1 MFQPSVYW
9 VALLFMFG
17 SMLCWGSWANMMK
30 LTPRWPFQL
39 FYWDYM
45 LGILLMTFV
54 WGVTLG
60 SFGSAGRPF
69 FADLAHAGGR
79 NYLFA
84 LLGGLIFNAAN
95 ILLVSAIEI
104 AGMAVAFPV
113 GIGLAL
119 VIGVVLSYL
128 LQPRGNPLLLA
139 LGVLL
144 VVGAIVVDAMAYA
157 RREKTQQAT
166 SLRGIQISIGAG
178 ILMGLFYPLVSH
190 ATTGEGGLGPYAV
203 SFVFALGVAIST
215 VPFNL
220 LLMRRPIVP
229 GPPVP
234 MSGYTSAPLRWHL
247 FAGIG
252 GAIWATGAVFNF
264 VASHTILVGPAVSYA
279 IGQGAT
285 MVSAAWGVFVWREFA
300 TAPIGARQLLPAMF
314 GLFVAGLALIAVAPL
329 FAGGR

>member
-9 VALLFMFG
+9 VALLFMLG

-39 FYWDYM
+39 FYWDYV
-45 LGILLMTFV
+45 LGIVLMTVV
-54 WGVTLG
+54 WGATLG
-60 SFGSAGRPF
+60 SFGSAGMSF
-69 FADLAHAGGR
+69 FGDLAHAGGG

-84 LLGGLIFNAAN
+84 LLGGVIFNAAN

-119 VIGVVLSYL
+119 IVGVVFSYV
-128 LQPRGNPLLLA
+128 LQPKGNLLLLA

-144 VVGAIVVDAMAYA
+144 VVGAIVVDAMAYS
-157 RREKTQQAT
+157 RRESTYHKT
-166 SLRGIQISIGAG
+166 SIRGIRISITAG

-190 ATTGEGGLGPYAV
+190 AMSGERGFGPYAG
-203 SFVFALGVAIST
+203 SFVFAIGIAIST

-229 GPPVP
+229 GPPIS
-234 MSGYTSAPLRWHL
+234 MSGYTSAPLRWHM
-247 FAGIG
+247 FACAG

-264 VASHTILVGPAVSYA
+264 VASHTALIGPAVSYA

-285 MVSAAWGVFVWREFA
+285 MVSAAWGVFIWREFA
-300 TAPIGARQLLPAMF
+300 TAPAGARRLLPAMF
-314 GLFVAGLALIAVAPL
+314 ALFAAGLCLIAVAPL